1 MVAGHISVPDQSI
14 NVDQPSQR
22 GISLGFLFSP
32 RLFRKTKI
40 QAILPINYDRG
51 SSNILRVVVV
61 VRRSTIT
68 QGIVHA
74 CVKWAYALG
83 SEPQSRISGPRTRPR
98 PHVSIVQFACLFISR
113 SHWHRLRSLRLPS
126 PSSSKDCRF
135 PQIRTLSDHS
145 DRRPTHL
152 IRIAPRRQPDMPYGS
167 RCPFFHFS
175 FAFGHCCQSS
185 TTQCNLSPAVQYPG
199 SIIFPFLNSHSLLV
213 AYWFYRI
220 TSAINTPTSG
230 LVEDQANR
238 PVPIPISIRV
248 RQLWPNH
255 SPFSSCFA
263 CLCGNRGP
271 LRACSFRLC
280 VFSSILLSLIAR
292 FCNARHRSTSSS
304 SVPAIVRAL
313 TAIAPSIASRVLV
326 DLRTQPRISHL
337 ISELTRRFYTYVTLA
352 THPSSQDCERASGIS
367 SSDDDV
373 LGHAASWG

>member
-14 NVDQPSQR
+14 NVDQRSQR

-40 QAILPINYDRG
+40 QVILPINYDRG
-51 SSNILRVVVV
+51 SSNTLRVVVV

-74 CVKWAYALG
+74 CVKWAYALD

-248 RQLWPNH
+248 SN
-255 SPFSSCFA
+255 
-263 CLCGNRGP
+263 CGP
-271 LRACSFRLC
+271 IIPPFRLVSHAC
-280 VFSSILLSLIAR
+280 VATVAHFALARSDCVCFLLFFS
-292 FCNARHRSTSSS
+292 
-304 SVPAIVRAL
+304 P
-313 TAIAPSIASRVLV
+313 
-326 DLRTQPRISHL
+326 
-337 ISELTRRFYTYVTLA
+337 
-352 THPSSQDCERASGIS
+352 
-367 SSDDDV
+367 
-373 LGHAASWG
+373 